1 MLRYGATIR
10 EGGISFQKQV
20 LDSDVV
26 AVASSSAS
34 VPSNIDISSSSAL
47 EKEEEEFDEM
57 DYDEGDGFLGS
68 EGSVTPLC
76 STALSFI
83 SAVFQ
88 QVLCTTFNVDV
99 KAFFKIFF
107 SDESTFTK
115 YYHEQRGDK
124 GKCIS

>member
-76 STALSFI
+76 STALKFYFSYISTSFMHNLQRRCK
-83 SAVFQ
+83 SLFQ
-88 QVLCTTFNVDV
+88 DILFRRVYV
-99 KAFFKIFF
+99 
-107 SDESTFTK
+107 
-115 YYHEQRGDK
+115 Y
-124 GKCIS
+124 